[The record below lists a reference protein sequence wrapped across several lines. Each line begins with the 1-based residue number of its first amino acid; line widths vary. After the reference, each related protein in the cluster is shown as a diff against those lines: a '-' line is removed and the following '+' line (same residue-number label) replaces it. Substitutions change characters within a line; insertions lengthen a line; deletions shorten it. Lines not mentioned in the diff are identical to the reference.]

1 MKKLIVYGLF
11 AWFTLGGCG
20 LQAQTP
26 AAVVTPVVTT
36 QSTTDAERARINAE
50 RLKLETGFSL
60 EDAACHKKFL
70 VNNCLDGVK
79 VRRREALA
87 DLRRQ
92 DISLGAQERHLKGA
106 EQIRKTE
113 EKSSPQMQQEAADRR
128 AEALTEFQARQER
141 AKQKNEDRVA
151 TDAEAKSNIEAAAGR
166 VKGSQD
172 KATARASKQSASAE
186 ELSKFNA
193 RAVKAKER
201 QARHDRDQQ
210 SQTKPA
216 SKSLPVPE

>member
-1 MKKLIVYGLF
+1 MKKLTVFWLF
-11 AWFTLGGCG
+11 AWGVMGASG
-20 LQAQTP
+20 LQARTP
-26 AAVVTPVVTT
+26 SAVVTPDATQ
-36 QSTTDAERARINAE
+36 QSTSNAERARINAE
-50 RLKLETGFSL
+50 RLKLETGFGA

-70 VNNCLDGVK
+70 VNNCLDEVK

-92 DISLGAQERHLKGA
+92 EISLNAQERHLKGA

-113 EKSSPQMQQEAADRR
+113 EKSSPQRQQEAADRR
-128 AEALTEFQARQER
+128 SEALTEFQGRQER
-141 AKQKNEDRVA
+141 AKQKNEDRVT
-151 TDAEAKSNIEAAAGR
+151 TDADAKSNTEAAASR

-172 KATARASKQSASAE
+172 KAAARAGKQSASAE
-186 ELSKFNA
+186 EVKKFNE
-193 RAVKAKER
+193 RVVKAKER
-201 QARHDRDQQ
+201 QARHDRDQL

>member
-1 MKKLIVYGLF
+1 MKKSIIYWLF
-11 AWFTLGGCG
+11 ALCTLGGSG

-26 AAVVTPVVTT
+26 AAVVTPSATPLG
-36 QSTTDAERARINAE
+36 TTDAERARINAE

-70 VNNCLDGVK
+70 VNSCLDGVK
-79 VRRREALA
+79 VRRRETLA

-92 DISLGAQERHLKGA
+92 EISLDAQERHLKGA

-113 EKSSPQMQQEAADRR
+113 EKSSPLRQQEAADRR

-151 TDAEAKSNIEAAAGR
+151 TDAEAKSKTEAAVGR
-166 VKGSQD
+166 AKGSQD
-172 KATARASKQSASAE
+172 KAAARAGKQSASAE
-186 ELSKFNA
+186 EVRKFNERVA
-193 RAVKAKER
+193 KAKER
-201 QARHDRDQQ
+201 QARHDRDQR
-210 SQTKPA
+210 SHTKPA

>member
-1 MKKLIVYGLF
+1 MKKLIVFWLV
-11 AWFTLGGCG
+11 ALGALVGSG

-26 AAVVTPVVTT
+26 SAAV
-36 QSTTDAERARINAE
+36 TTDATLQITANAERARITAE
-50 RLKLETGFSL
+50 RLQLESGFTN
-60 EDAACHKKFL
+60 EDAACHKKFF
-70 VNNCLDGVK
+70 VNNCLDEVK

-92 DISLGAQERHLKGA
+92 EISLNAQERHLKGA

-113 EKSSPQMQQEAADRR
+113 EKASPQRQQEAADRR
-128 AEALTEFQARQER
+128 TEALTEFQARQER

-151 TDAEAKSNIEAAAGR
+151 TDAEAKSNTEAAASR

-172 KATARASKQSASAE
+172 KAAARAGKQSASADE
-186 ELSKFNA
+186 VRKFNERVA
-193 RAVKAKER
+193 KSKER
-201 QARHDRDQQ
+201 QARHDRDQL

>member
-1 MKKLIVYGLF
+1 MKKLIVYWLF
-11 AWFTLGGCG
+11 ALCTLGGSG

-26 AAVVTPVVTT
+26 SAVVTLNASP
-36 QSTTDAERARINAE
+36 QSTSSAERTRINAE
-50 RLKLETGFSL
+50 RLRLESGFSA
-60 EDAACHKKFL
+60 EDAACYKKFL
-70 VNNCLDGVK
+70 VNNCLDEVK

-92 DISLGAQERHLKGA
+92 EVSLNAQDRHLKGA

-113 EKSSPQMQQEAADRR
+113 EKSSPQRQQEAADRR
-128 AEALTEFQARQER
+128 GEALKEFQARQER
-141 AKQKNEDRVA
+141 AKQKTEDRA
-151 TDAEAKSNIEAAAGR
+151 ASDAEARNNTEAAAGR

-172 KATARASKQSASAE
+172 KAAARAGKQSASAE
-186 ELSKFNA
+186 EVRKFNERVA
-193 RAVKAKER
+193 KAKER
-201 QARHDRDQQ
+201 QARHDRDQL